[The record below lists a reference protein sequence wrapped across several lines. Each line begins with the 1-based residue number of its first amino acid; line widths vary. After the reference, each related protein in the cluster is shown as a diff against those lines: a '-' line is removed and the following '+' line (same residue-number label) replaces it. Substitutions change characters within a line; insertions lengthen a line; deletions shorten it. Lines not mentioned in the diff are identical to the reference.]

1 MSVLQEMIKT
11 KTISAPKRILRRVQE
26 SYKNADGLG
35 DMVADAIKV
44 TTGKEASDDCN
55 CAKRKAVLNKWVPF
69 HKRK

>member
-1 MSVLQEMIKT
+1 MTVLNEMLNSPPPPKESVF
-11 KTISAPKRILRRVQE
+11 KRIQE

-44 TTGKEASDDCN
+44 TTGKEASEDCN
-55 CAKRKAVLNKWVPF
+55 CGKRKAALNKWVPF